1 MARKNYTTILVVQAL
16 AGITFVVAAW
26 KSDRALDKSGIGD
39 PERFTFWNEIAG
51 ISFNVFIIAWLIG
64 VSILLFNHFNS
75 RKSHE
80 PKQLWQ
86 QSNRG
91 VWLPPLLLF
100 IGWLVCI
107 L

>member
-1 MARKNYTTILVVQAL
+1 LVIQAL

-51 ISFNVFIIAWLIG
+51 ISFNVFLIAWLIS
-64 VSILLFNHFNS
+64 VSILLFNHFRS

-80 PKQLWQ
+80 TQQLWQ
-86 QSNRG
+86 PSNRG
-91 VWLPPLLLF
+91 LWLPPLLLF